1 MRPLRWARPLSRR
14 FCTRSLPSGL
24 SPTVRRLQVFGVG
37 AAGLAAAYAWRGKK
51 EEIELPAV
59 PEPATFQHPYETWPW
74 YQKAWFAL
82 KRSVI
87 LAFIFAPFMCA
98 STLLVLFG
106 KESQNWREIWLQQML
121 ECTQRAGAAFQK
133 FGQWL
138 SMRPDMFP
146 PDVILVLSKLRADA
160 PAHSGMVSRRKLK
173 EHLGKDV
180 EDSCQ
185 NSSKQHKIM

>member
-14 FCTRSLPSGL
+14 FCTRSLPS
-24 SPTVRRLQVFGVG
+24 PVVRRRLLFGIG
-37 AAGLAAAYAWRGKK
+37 AGFAAAYAWRGQKEAK

-59 PEPATFQHPYETWPW
+59 PEPTSFQHPYETWPW

-87 LAFIFAPFMCA
+87 LALIFAPFMCA

-106 KESQNWREIWLQQML
+106 KESRNWREIWLQQML

-160 PAHSGMVSRRKLK
+160 PAHSGVVSRRKLK

-180 EDSCQ
+180 EDSWK
-185 NSSKQHKIM
+185 SLEDI